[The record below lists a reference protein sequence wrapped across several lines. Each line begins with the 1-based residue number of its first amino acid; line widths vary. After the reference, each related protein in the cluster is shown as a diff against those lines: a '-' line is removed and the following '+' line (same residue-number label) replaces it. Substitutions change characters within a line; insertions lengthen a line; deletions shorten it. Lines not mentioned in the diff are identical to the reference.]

1 MLFHI
6 DGVLAPVVTPA
17 DVLPTG
23 KGQIIKVAGQGFPLK
38 NTPRIPAQI
47 KGVGRLGDQGNGC
60 LLAGGLENLPALV
73 AEGQH
78 TGVGRRR
85 HAFFPGDAQT
95 GTEYAEQELRRIIIA
110 RTQTYIM
117 DKAASFGV
125 TVDVEVVLNEYTPQS
140 VILKGSV
147 SPGAKAQL
155 TAWITENLGIPKE
168 AQQWN

>member
-1 MLFHI
+1 MTSIKEYLLHI
-6 DGVLAPVVTPA
+6 VCAAILSAIVVRLTSKNG
-17 DVLPTG
+17 TG
-23 KGQIIKVAGQGFPLK
+23 
-38 NTPRIPAQI
+38 
-47 KGVGRLGDQGNGC
+47 GNLVK
-60 LLAGGLENLPALV
+60 LLAGLFLSVSVLSPILSLNLNRFQFYANDLTEQ
-73 AEGQH
+73 AQE
-78 TGVGRRR
+78 
-85 HAFFPGDAQT
+85 AAQT
-95 GTEYAEQELRRIIIA
+95 GTEYAEQELRRIIIS